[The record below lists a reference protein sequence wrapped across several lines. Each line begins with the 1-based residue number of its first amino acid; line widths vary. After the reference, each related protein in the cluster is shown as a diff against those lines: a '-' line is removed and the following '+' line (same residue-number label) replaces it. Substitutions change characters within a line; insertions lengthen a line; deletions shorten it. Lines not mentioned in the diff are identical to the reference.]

1 MFNLLPSTHVAP
13 TSSKSLRA
21 SNFKSEPT
29 EIHLQNATISSVK
42 QRENNELSIRNIY
55 NERTESFQTD
65 SEREKK
71 M

>member
-29 EIHLQNATISSVK
+29 EIHLQNATMSSVK
-42 QRENNELSIRNIY
+42 QRENNELSIRKLMK
-55 NERTESFQTD
+55 ERKVF
-65 SEREKK
+65 
-71 M
+71 